1 MFYIMKRLQLRKT
14 VVLDIMYY
22 FGIIMILYAIDIVKV
37 LKKVGI
43 WMNMDMMK
51 FIHLEPIDQ
60 IVAAIILDI
69 DLKIFIQLKRRL
81 KKIRKKKHIGQMQML
96 NKKKAK
102 KKSRIN

>member
-1 MFYIMKRLQLRKT
+1 MKRLQLRKT

-51 FIHLEPIDQ
+51 FIHLEPIAQ

-81 KKIRKKKHIGQMQML
+81 KK
-96 NKKKAK
+96 
-102 KKSRIN
+102 

>member
-51 FIHLEPIDQ
+51 FIHLEPIAQ

-102 KKSRIN
+102 KNQG